1 MNNCTLTN
9 NLDEI
14 DRLLYTQSLPILN
27 YEENLN
33 KFKPIKE
40 TE

>member
-1 MNNCTLTN
+1 MNNCTPIN
-9 NLDEI
+9 NLDGI
-14 DRLLYTQSLPILN
+14 DRFLHTQGLPILN